1 MHVISRKALE
11 TFWLKHPGA
20 KTPLETWYKLV
31 NAANFESFNA
41 IKHIFNTADYVPPYT
56 VFDIGG
62 NNFRVICVIHFNR
75 QKLYVREV
83 FTHSAYDRW
92 SKALRS
98 KKQ

>member
-11 TFWLKHPGA
+11 TFWLKHPNA
-20 KTPLETWYKLV
+20 KAPLETWYKLV

-41 IKHIFNTADYVPPYT
+41 VKRTFNTADYVPPYT
-56 VFDIGG
+56 VFDAGG
-62 NNFRVICVIHFNR
+62 NNFRVICVMHFNR

-83 FTHSAYDRW
+83 FTHAAHDRW